1 MRRARTWLATLAI
14 CCSIAQEAT
23 ARSLSDYTVTM
34 GSDGSVTLVSSSGDT
49 LTLYNIIDTS
59 EGLGTGITV
68 AGRTYDFV
76 DDEAAFNSRG
86 RSSIHD
92 GSLGF
97 TQGVAYNASNQ
108 EVVMYLEGS
117 NNFATF
123 HATRVRNYSLGSTA
137 LTVNGSTGNDVITT
151 GSGADTINSGDG
163 NDQVAG
169 SAGADTID
177 LGAGD
182 DVAFVELADL
192 TEDVLLD
199 GGEGSDTLNFGRI
212 YNVTVSGR
220 EYDDSVTVDMS
231 SLGYAVNFENL
242 VGTVSGNDTLTGD
255 EQANILIGSGA
266 SDTLYG
272 GSGDDVLYGDF
283 HTADTSG
290 YAYGLRQYDVSNSQ
304 GDDNLYGGAGS
315 DTLVGNDGDD
325 TLDGGVGA
333 DTLTGGDGTDTF
345 VIRSG
350 DGGADIT
357 GADTVTDFTD
367 GTDIIGLSGI
377 SFNDLSVEQ
386 GTGQNAQDTIV
397 RLGVENLLIILD
409 VDANLISDLDFTPL

>member
-1 MRRARTWLATLAI
+1 MRRARKWLVTLAI
-14 CCSIAQEAT
+14 SCSIAHDAT

-49 LTLYNIIDTS
+49 LTLYDIIDTS
-59 EGLGTGITV
+59 EGLGTGITI
-68 AGRTYDFV
+68 AGRAYDFV
-76 DDEAAFNSRG
+76 DPPTAYNSRG
-86 RSSIHD
+86 RSGIHN
-92 GSLGF
+92 GSLGS
-97 TQGVAYNASNQ
+97 TQGVAYNVSNQ

-117 NNFATF
+117 NNYATF
-123 HATRVRNYSLGSTA
+123 HATRVNGYSLGSTA
-137 LTVNGSTGNDVITT
+137 LTVKGSTGNDVITT

-199 GGEGSDTLNFGRI
+199 GGEGSDTVNFGQI

-231 SLGYAVNFENL
+231 SLGNAVNFENL
-242 VGTVSGNDTLTGD
+242 VGTLGGNDTLTGD

-304 GDDNLYGGAGS
+304 GNDSLYGGAGT

-325 TLDGGVGA
+325 TLDGGTGA

-350 DGGADIT
+350 DGGADVT
-357 GADTVTDFTD
+357 GADTITDFTD

-377 SFNDLSVEQ
+377 SFNDLAVEQ